1 MTDAATRS
9 RREAMLAAILRRL
22 EGCRTI
28 AVGASSPL
36 PGAAALLARAKWGA
50 RVLILGSRRH
60 ASFTDGGRE
69 LFDLAGQGRL
79 DAFFLSGGQIDGR
92 ANINLLGIGAY
103 PDGLKQRFPG
113 SFGSAYLYFVV
124 PRVVLFREEHEKRVL
139 PERVDVVSAPGVS
152 PPGVYRPGGPVALVT
167 GRCVFS
173 FDRARARFA
182 LDSVHR
188 GEDGASVRAATGF
201 DYDAPAAVP
210 ESAGLADEDRALLG
224 GRVADEIAET
234 YPRFAAGLR
243 AA

>member
-1 MTDAATRS
+1 MTGDATRA

-36 PGAAALLARAKWGA
+36 PGAAALLAKAKWGA
-50 RVLILGSRRH
+50 RVLVLGSRRQ
-60 ASFTDGGRE
+60 ASVTDGGRE

-92 ANINLLGIGAY
+92 ADINLLGIGAY
-103 PDGLKQRFPG
+103 PGGLTQRFPG

-124 PRVVLFREEHEKRVL
+124 PRVILFREEHEPRIL
-139 PERVDVVSAPGVS
+139 PARVDVVSAPGVS

-167 GRCVFS
+167 GRCVFA
-173 FDRARARFA
+173 FDRAQARFA
-182 LDSVHR
+182 LESVHR
-188 GEDGASVRAATGF
+188 GEDAVSVRAATGF
-201 DYDAPAAVP
+201 DYDTPPVP
-210 ESAGLADEDRALLG
+210 PQTADLTAEDRALLRQ
-224 GRVADEIAET
+224 RVADEIAET